1 MSNNVTK
8 GLIKQCYLCS
18 CTSSELKSDVNVSTC
33 SVRYFRMT
41 VWLEMRSRFSR
52 KHSSTLPPQNVA
64 TEIRYYSLPIPT
76 PVDRIADTCE
86 NITFQQ
92 LHWAAKSLS
101 PALTTAANK
110 WRRLCFY
117 TCVSGA
123 RIPPSFNQPPNNS
136 VLICS

>member
-52 KHSSTLPPQNVA
+52 KHSSTLPPQNMA
-64 TEIRYYSLPIPT
+64 TEIRYFSLPIPT

-86 NITFQQ
+86 NITFQHFTGQ
-92 LHWAAKSLS
+92 LNPCHLLLLPLPTSGEGYVFTHVSPGPGFPHLS
-101 PALTTAANK
+101 TNPPII
-110 WRRLCFY
+110 LC
-117 TCVSGA
+117 
-123 RIPPSFNQPPNNS
+123 
-136 VLICS
+136 